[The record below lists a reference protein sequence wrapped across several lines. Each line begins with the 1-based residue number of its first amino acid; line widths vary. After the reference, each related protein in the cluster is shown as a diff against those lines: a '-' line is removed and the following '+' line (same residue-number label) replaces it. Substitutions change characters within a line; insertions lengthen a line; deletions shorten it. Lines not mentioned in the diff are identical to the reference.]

1 MEIDHQMYGFSFL
14 SMYHNC
20 CSNWTGGEMVICFFA
35 KMMTNHWQRRKLST
49 MSDNGPHQKL
59 DNAPD

>member
-1 MEIDHQMYGFSFL
+1 MKIDHQMYIFPFFIP
-14 SMYHNC
+14 YC
-20 CSNWTGGEMVICFFA
+20 CSNWKGGEMVICYFA

-59 DNAPD
+59 DNVPD